1 MTAALLCLMQ
11 IALIA
16 YGSKYLAIFIPVTLA
31 VVWFLQRYY
40 LSTSRQLRL
49 LDLELKSPVYTAL
62 TETLEGLVTIRA
74 FGLQSTF
81 QSNFRTKVDSS
92 QRAVYLLYMI
102 QRWLNFVLDC
112 IVAALAV
119 LLMTFATQFRNS
131 SSAASLGVGL
141 VSVIGFSQNLSQF
154 VFFYTELETFL
165 GAVARIKEWVDS
177 IKPED
182 VGTEG
187 GTPPKDWPADG
198 NIEFEDVTA
207 AYK

>member
-1 MTAALLCLMQ
+1 M
-11 IALIA
+11 ALIA
-16 YGSKYLAIFIPVTLA
+16 YGSRYLAAFIPFTVT

-40 LSTSRQLRL
+40 LRTSRQLRL

-62 TETLEGLVTIRA
+62 TETLEGLATIRA
-74 FGLQSTF
+74 FGWQSTF
-81 QSNFRTKVDSS
+81 QKNFRSKFDSS

-119 LLMTFATQFRNS
+119 LLMTFATQFRSSS
-131 SSAASLGVGL
+131 SSASFGVGL
-141 VSVIGFSQNLSQF
+141 VSVIGSSQNLSQF
-154 VFFYTELETFL
+154 IFFYTELETFL
-165 GAVARIKEWVDS
+165 GAVARIKEWVDG

-182 VGTEG
+182 GESG
-187 GTPPKDWPADG
+187 GGIPPKDWPSNG
-198 NIEFEDVTA
+198 NIEFKDVTA

>member
-1 MTAALLCLMQ
+1 
-11 IALIA
+11 
-16 YGSKYLAIFIPVTLA
+16 VA

-40 LSTSRQLRL
+40 LRTSRQLRL

-62 TETLEGLVTIRA
+62 TETLEGLATIRA
-74 FGLQSTF
+74 FGWQSTL
-81 QSNFRTKVDSS
+81 QKNFRSKVDSS

-112 IVAALAV
+112 IVASLAV
-119 LLMTFATQFRNS
+119 LLMTFATQFRSS
-131 SSAASLGVGL
+131 SSAASFGVGL

-154 VFFYTELETFL
+154 IFFYTELETFL
-165 GAVARIKEWVDS
+165 GAVARIKEWVDD

-182 VGTEG
+182 GDSG
-187 GTPPKDWPADG
+187 GETPPKDWPSNG
-198 NIEFEDVTA
+198 NIEFKDITA